1 MNDLFCFVDMATRF
15 SQDRY
20 ACAKEK
26 KNQPLSKISSPPLKK
41 QKFGGSGGI
50 IISSL
55 VRTPLPFS
63 PTVSIKEL
71 PYPPLT
77 QKGKEKKGERI
88 WTNPATAIG
97 QTHNVISNDKLKTL
111 SSIPSYELVSCHV
124 HKLVQESIPQIVSSR
139 TYVFV
144 CLYIYLLSS
153 GPQGIVAPN
162 DKLSLERGEGC
173 DGQFEGRGS

>member
-1 MNDLFCFVDMATRF
+1 M
-15 SQDRY
+15 
-20 ACAKEK
+20 
-26 KNQPLSKISSPPLKK
+26 SKISSTPLKK

-63 PTVSIKEL
+63 PTTMSIEEL
-71 PYPPLT
+71 PYHPLT

-88 WTNPATAIG
+88 WTDPAIALG

-124 HKLVQESIPQIVSSR
+124 HKIVQESIPQIVSSC

-144 CLYIYLLSS
+144 CLYIYLLS
-153 GPQGIVAPN
+153 
-162 DKLSLERGEGC
+162 
-173 DGQFEGRGS
+173 

>member
-1 MNDLFCFVDMATRF
+1 M
-15 SQDRY
+15 
-20 ACAKEK
+20 
-26 KNQPLSKISSPPLKK
+26 SKISSPPLKK

-111 SSIPSYELVSCHV
+111 SSIPSYKLVSCHV

-144 CLYIYLLSS
+144 CLYI
-153 GPQGIVAPN
+153 
-162 DKLSLERGEGC
+162 
-173 DGQFEGRGS
+173 